1 MSLGKFQG
9 VVPAVPV
16 PDHDALRAVEPV
28 FDGQSFLTLGSS
40 SIGVGPSTHYFY
52 DASDTTSVDDD
63 DLVIVSTGD
72 ARYKKVGSNVSA
84 DDVSE
89 LNYGDVQLAI
99 DTLITDKEDVLIHN
113 LNATVD
119 PTPSNDLD
127 AGYTQGSL
135 WYNTTDVKL
144 YICFDN
150 SDEAAVWVLLTPD
163 LDTSGLSANDLVS
176 YDGEKLVKSVDGCRT
191 GFFDYNDAA
200 TTGSPINVTGGTGYV
215 TLTNNEAGAF
225 TNKFQKPVG
234 VTDVWDSANNRFD
247 FSDLKLGDQ
256 LTVRVDVSFT
266 TTVANQVVEMALELG
281 NGGSSYDLKFLS
293 NQYKTAGQH
302 DVIIPIDFYM
312 GDLNTLNNFGL
323 LKVQSPDDVDV
334 VVNGWYCKV
343 LLRG

>member
-1 MSLGKFQG
+1 
-9 VVPAVPV
+9 
-16 PDHDALRAVEPV
+16 
-28 FDGQSFLTLGSS
+28 
-40 SIGVGPSTHYFY
+40 
-52 DASDTTSVDDD
+52 
-63 DLVIVSTGD
+63 
-72 ARYKKVGSNVSA
+72 
-84 DDVSE
+84 
-89 LNYGDVQLAI
+89 VQLAI

-150 SDEAAVWVLLTPD
+150 SDEAAVWVLLTPN

-191 GFFDYNDAA
+191 GFFDYNDNA
-200 TTGSPINVTGGTGYV
+200 TSGAPISITGGTGYV